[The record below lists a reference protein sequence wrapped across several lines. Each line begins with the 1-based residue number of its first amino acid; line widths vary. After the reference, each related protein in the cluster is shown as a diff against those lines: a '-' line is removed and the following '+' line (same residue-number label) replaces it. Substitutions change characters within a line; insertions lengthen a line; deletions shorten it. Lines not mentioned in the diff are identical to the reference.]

1 MQPVTNDATT
11 AFLRALRNRFAD
23 FRAIAFEEVRS
34 RSWAS
39 ATFTGARHTV
49 AFRLDGPGAEW
60 AADAFLADLDT
71 AEFRLRGHIL
81 ADIALVSDERTKGA
95 GGEPNVRIRLEAL
108 TVEDS

>member
-11 AFLRALRNRFAD
+11 AFLRALRGAFAG
-23 FRAIAFEEVRS
+23 FNAVTFEDIRS

-39 ATFTGARHTV
+39 ATFSGARHTV
-49 AFRLDGPGAEW
+49 AFRLDGPGAEE
-60 AADAFLADLDT
+60 AAKAFLANLDT

-81 ADIALVSDERTKGA
+81 ADIALLSEERTTGHT
-95 GGEPNVRIRLEAL
+95 GEPGVRIRIEAL